1 VNALVA
7 RERSLTELLTDKRFQ
22 WSKSTTVGKIIQQ
35 NMKGLLIAQ
44 GNLKKKRE
52 KFYENEEI
60 NWQLFI

>member
-1 VNALVA
+1 VFLY
-7 RERSLTELLTDKRFQ
+7 SQ
-22 WSKSTTVGKIIQQ
+22 TVGKIIQQ

-52 KFYENEEI
+52 KFYENEGI